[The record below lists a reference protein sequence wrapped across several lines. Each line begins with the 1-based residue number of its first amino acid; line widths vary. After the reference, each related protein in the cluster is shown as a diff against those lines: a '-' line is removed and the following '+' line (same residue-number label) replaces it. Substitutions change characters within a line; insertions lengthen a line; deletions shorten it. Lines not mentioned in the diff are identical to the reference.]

1 MPKVVVKI
9 ENVSKIYKLGQIG
22 TGTISHDLN
31 KFFAKLI
38 GKEDPSSIVGSN
50 LKLNSPKNRYVKVLD
65 DINFEVEKGQV

>member
-38 GKEDPSSIVGSN
+38 GKEDP
-50 LKLNSPKNRYVKVLD
+50 LAL
-65 DINFEVEKGQV
+65 